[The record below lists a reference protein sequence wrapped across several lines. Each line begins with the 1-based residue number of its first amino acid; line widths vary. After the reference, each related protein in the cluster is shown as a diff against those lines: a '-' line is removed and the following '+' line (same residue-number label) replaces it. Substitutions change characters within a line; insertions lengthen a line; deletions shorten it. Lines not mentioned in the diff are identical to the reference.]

1 MPFANV
7 VNSLKISQL
16 LLVSHLI
23 LVIWLVF
30 TMTYNR
36 YQSEWGT
43 RISHAVSSARTNS
56 NAIIDLVSPS
66 AAGLNYT
73 NIKLDSALKLY
84 AAAENLLFFSVEA
97 KSDFSAKRFGFS
109 YISEPG
115 VVWKTNITEHEVAAD
130 EAKLAELKQRLME
143 DGSDQVK
150 LTFLIGRAQERLLRH
165 YVDIGRQEEFQ
176 DLFPL
181 PNIDQGGYQLN
192 PQTQQLVLHLALR
205 NQQKGSIHL
214 FYDAKHLYQ
223 LQHEIRTQLLKEAIT
238 AILFSVI
245 LIVWASWWIVRP
257 IKRLATAMSAHVV
270 DIDVSSMPELARKDE
285 VGVLAR
291 RFQTLVQRA
300 QGQIVEL
307 EQLSEVDALTQLG
320 SRFYF
325 NACSNDYLNQAKRA
339 KQCLG
344 FLICDLDNFK
354 AYNDNLGHPEGDKV
368 LRRVGLSIQ
377 STMKRD
383 TDMAFRLGGEEFVV
397 LLQTQQ
403 ADDIYPIAIQLC
415 QQLEGLEIEHP
426 QNAPYDVVTMS
437 IGVCFVCSDDLLQLS
452 DIDQLYK
459 VADQALY
466 RAKAA
471 GRNAIE
477 LTQWTSQQDSSD
489 DQNS

>member
-1 MPFANV
+1 
-7 VNSLKISQL
+7 
-16 LLVSHLI
+16 
-23 LVIWLVF
+23 
-30 TMTYNR
+30 MTYNR
-36 YQSEWGT
+36 YHSEWGT

-97 KSDFSAKRFGFS
+97 NSDFSAKRFGFS
-109 YISEPG
+109 YIKTPG
-115 VVWKTNITEHEVAAD
+115 VVWKTNIEKD
-130 EAKLAELKQRLME
+130 ELAEEEAQLAELNRRLEAE
-143 DGSDQVK
+143 DADHVK

-165 YVDIGRQEEFQ
+165 YLDIGRQKEFQ
-176 DLFPL
+176 GKFPL
-181 PNIDQGGYQLN
+181 PNIEQGGYQLN
-192 PQTQQLVLHLALR
+192 SESQQLFLHLALR
-205 NQQKGSIHL
+205 NQQKGSIYL

-223 LQHEIRTQLLKEAIT
+223 LQQEILTQLLKEAIT

-257 IKRLATAMSAHVV
+257 IKRLATAMSAQLRDV
-270 DIDVSSMPELARKDE
+270 DISNMPELERKDE

-291 RFQTLVQRA
+291 KFQTLVKRT

-325 NACSNDYLNQAKRA
+325 NVCSNDYLNQAKRA

-426 QNAPYDVVTMS
+426 KNAPFDVVTMS
-437 IGVCFVCSDDLLQLS
+437 IGVCFARPDDLLQLS

-477 LTQWTSQQDSSD
+477 LTQWTSQQDSPD